1 MTTIQ
6 ISDALRDE
14 LKKRKLHRKESYEEI
29 IWDLLEDQ
37 MVLKDEVVKRINES
51 IEEYKRGQYLTEE
64 EVFDV

>member
-14 LKKRKLHRKESYEEI
+14 LKKRKIHTKESYEQI

-37 MVLKDEVVKRINES
+37 MVLKDEIIQKIEDS
-51 IEEYKRGQYLTEE
+51 IEDYKKGIYLTEE

>member
-6 ISDALRDE
+6 ISDALREE
-14 LKKRKLHRKESYEEI
+14 LKRRKLHVKESYEDI

-37 MVLKDEVVKRINES
+37 MVLKDEILEKIKES
-51 IEEYKRGQYLTEE
+51 IEEYKKGEYLTEE

>member
-14 LKKRKLHRKESYEEI
+14 LKKRKLHSKESYEDI

-37 MVLKDEVVKRINES
+37 MVLKDEVVKKINES
-51 IEEYKRGQYLTEE
+51 IEEFKRGEYLTEE

>member
-6 ISDALRDE
+6 ISNALRDE
-14 LKKRKLHRKESYEEI
+14 LKKRKLHRKESYEDI

-37 MVLKDEVVKRINES
+37 MVLKDEILKKINES
-51 IEEYKRGQYLTEE
+51 IEEYKKGEYLTEE